1 MQFAQRSMPLSF
13 PGFFFDNEVWIYGTC
28 ASQVET
34 YFIGKLVEVSGPTIE
49 EIYAASD
56 RQTFNVFKAA
66 SFGLEAPP
74 SSPTG
79 PTPFPTYLQSSLS
92 VRPKGTSTN

>member
-66 SFGLEAPP
+66 SFGLEAPQFTNGPNTFPNIFIKLPFRP
-74 SSPTG
+74 SQRD
-79 PTPFPTYLQSSLS
+79 FH
-92 VRPKGTSTN
+92 